1 MAILAID
8 QGTSGTKVLLLDGDL
23 IISRA
28 SSHVEVSHLSDRRV
42 ECDPEAIWKSIV
54 LAITEAMSKVN
65 YTRINIEAVS
75 LANQGESVL
84 AWNRKSLE
92 PLSPVIVWQ
101 DSRSENLC
109 KSRAKHA
116 ERIRELSGLENDP
129 YFVAPKIRW
138 LADNYSPNST
148 ITTLD
153 TWLIAKFTNAFVT
166 DISTASRS
174 MLLNLQTGNW
184 DQELLKIWQ
193 LENHEL
199 PEIVN
204 NDVVL
209 GEVIA
214 PDLPMLKGVPLAGLI
229 VDQAA
234 ALLAENCLE
243 LGEAKCTYGTG
254 AFLLSNIGDQPKI
267 SNNKLSTSFA
277 WNISGLIRF
286 YEDGQIFT
294 AASAVDWMITNQII
308 KSLEDIDSLP
318 MDTEGVY
325 ALPGFAGYGAPR
337 WQPQGSAI
345 IAGLTLGSTKEHI
358 ARAILN
364 GIAAQVTELTQ
375 VITKDGSKINMM
387 RADGGLTQSKTLM
400 QFQADIAQVEIEVF
414 PHPDA
419 TAIGVGVLGRLAI
432 DKTAKLT
439 SALPP
444 VNSKLSYSPKW
455 SKDQAETFMNDW
467 LLSTSQGQ
475 RN

>member
-1 MAILAID
+1 MSILAID
-8 QGTSGTKVLLLDGDL
+8 QGTSGTKVLLLDGEL
-23 IISRA
+23 IISQA
-28 SSHVEVSHLSDRRV
+28 SARLEVMHLPNGRV
-42 ECDPEAIWKSIV
+42 ECDPQAIWKSII
-54 LAITEAMSKVN
+54 LAVTEVVN
-65 YTRINIEAVS
+65 TANNPRINIEAVS

-84 AWNRKSLE
+84 AWSRKTLE
-92 PLSPVIVWQ
+92 PLSPVMIWQ

-109 KSRAKHA
+109 KSRAKDT
-116 ERIRELSGLENDP
+116 EKIRELSGLENDP

-138 LADNYSPNST
+138 LADNLGPDVT

-153 TWLIAKFTNAFVT
+153 TWLIAKLTNTFVT

-174 MLLNLQTGNW
+174 MLLNLQTGSW
-184 DQELLKIWQ
+184 DQELLNIWH

-199 PEIVN
+199 PKIVN
-204 NDVVL
+204 NDDVI
-209 GEVIA
+209 GEISA
-214 PDLPMLKGVPLAGLI
+214 PDLPMLKGIPLAGLI

-267 SNNKLSTSFA
+267 STSRLSTSYA
-277 WNISGLIRF
+277 WNISGDIRF

-308 KSLEDIDSLP
+308 KSLEEIDSLP
-318 MDTEGVY
+318 IDTQGVY

-337 WQPQGSAI
+337 WQPNGSAI

-375 VITKDGSKINMM
+375 IIKKDGSRINSMKV
-387 RADGGLTQSKTLM
+387 DGGLTQSKTLM

-414 PHPDA
+414 PHPNA

-432 DKTAKLT
+432 DKTAKLST
-439 SALPP
+439 VLPP
-444 VNSKLSYSPKW
+444 IDSKLSYSPRW
-455 SKDQAETFMNDW
+455 SKDRAETFMSDW
-467 LLSTSQGQ
+467 LISTSRG
-475 RN
+475 